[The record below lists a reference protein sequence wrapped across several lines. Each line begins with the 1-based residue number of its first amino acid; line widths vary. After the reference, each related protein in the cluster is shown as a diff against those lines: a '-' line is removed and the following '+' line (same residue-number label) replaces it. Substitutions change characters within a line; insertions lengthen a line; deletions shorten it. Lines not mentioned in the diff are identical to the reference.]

1 MNPLKSFLLIA
12 AATVPMLSSA
22 NTWLTLDSSTK
33 VDMTYGSNSEYAE
46 IVTTGTDPHIT
57 THPTG
62 DMHFKDVRL

>member
-46 IVTTGTDPHIT
+46 IVHENKLVND
-57 THPTG
+57 
-62 DMHFKDVRL
+62 